1 MSDIKEVLGNYS
13 TDITKTIE
21 EELATITPQNLADA
35 SVYLTRAGG
44 KMLRPALTLITA
56 EAVGGARESSLNAA
70 AAIELIHTF
79 SLIHDDI
86 MDQDDTRRGMPSV
99 HKVWGDDV
107 AILAGDTLFSKA
119 FELIIGSKG
128 TSSDQNNKALA
139 TVADACV
146 KICEGQAL
154 DMSFEERFDVKQ
166 DEYMEMIFKKTGALI
181 AAATK
186 AGAIMG
192 GASDEVIDAMYEYG
206 RLIGLAFQIQDDYLD
221 LVADE
226 ETLGKPI
233 GSDIGKGKMTIIAIK
248 GLESDDSGRLFEI
261 LKDTENSQSDIDE
274 AIQILTDCGAI
285 EYARNLALESVDQAK
300 EVLEIL
306 DDSASKQ
313 ILVGIADCIIRDG
326 NHISIIDFKS
336 DEKIPFRSIYE
347 VGKKKSKRMKYP
359 LVNLEDA
366 SGIHYQIQLS
376 LYAWMIQQLDPNLII
391 DNLVIVQV
399 ENLKKKKEFPVEYLK
414 EDVEK
419 LLKWHVKSVRLKTEM
434 DKCNSLNF
442 D

>member
-119 FELIIGSKG
+119 FEIIIGSKG

-261 LKDTENSQSDIDE
+261 LKYTENSQSDIDE

-313 ILVGIADCIIRDG
+313 ILVGIAD
-326 NHISIIDFKS
+326 FVL
-336 DEKIPFRSIYE
+336 ERS
-347 VGKKKSKRMKYP
+347 
-359 LVNLEDA
+359 A
-366 SGIHYQIQLS
+366 
-376 LYAWMIQQLDPNLII
+376 
-391 DNLVIVQV
+391 
-399 ENLKKKKEFPVEYLK
+399 
-414 EDVEK
+414 
-419 LLKWHVKSVRLKTEM
+419 
-434 DKCNSLNF
+434 
-442 D
+442 

>member
-119 FELIIGSKG
+119 FEIIIGSKG

-306 DDSASKQ
+306 DDSTSKQ
-313 ILVGIADCIIRDG
+313 ILVGIAD
-326 NHISIIDFKS
+326 FVL
-336 DEKIPFRSIYE
+336 ERS
-347 VGKKKSKRMKYP
+347 
-359 LVNLEDA
+359 A
-366 SGIHYQIQLS
+366 
-376 LYAWMIQQLDPNLII
+376 
-391 DNLVIVQV
+391 
-399 ENLKKKKEFPVEYLK
+399 
-414 EDVEK
+414 
-419 LLKWHVKSVRLKTEM
+419 
-434 DKCNSLNF
+434 
-442 D
+442 

>member
-1 MSDIKEVLGNYS
+1 MSDVKEVLGSYS

-21 EELATITPQNLADA
+21 EELAIITPDNLSEA

-44 KMLRPALTLITA
+44 KMLRPALTLIVS
-56 EAVGGARESSLNAA
+56 EAVGGNKESAVKSA

-86 MDQDDTRRGMPSV
+86 MDDDDMRRGMPSV

-119 FELIIGSKG
+119 FEMII
-128 TSSDQNNKALA
+128 TSENTTPDQNNRALA
-139 TVADACV
+139 TVADACI

-154 DMSFEERFDVKQ
+154 DMGFEERFDVTEE
-166 DEYMEMIFKKTGALI
+166 EYMEMIFKKTGALI
-181 AAATK
+181 AGATK

-221 LVADE
+221 LASDE

-248 GLESDDSGRLFEI
+248 GLASDDSGRLLEI
-261 LKDTENSQSDIDE
+261 LKADENSQDEIDE
-274 AIQILTDCGAI
+274 AIEILTNCGAI

-306 DDSASKQ
+306 DDSSYKQ
-313 ILVGIADCIIRDG
+313 VLIDIAD
-326 NHISIIDFKS
+326 F
-336 DEKIPFRSIYE
+336 
-347 VGKKKSKRMKYP
+347 V
-359 LVNLEDA
+359 LERH
-366 SGIHYQIQLS
+366 S
-376 LYAWMIQQLDPNLII
+376 
-391 DNLVIVQV
+391 
-399 ENLKKKKEFPVEYLK
+399 
-414 EDVEK
+414 
-419 LLKWHVKSVRLKTEM
+419 
-434 DKCNSLNF
+434 
-442 D
+442 

>member
-1 MSDIKEVLGNYS
+1 MSDIKEVLGNYL

-119 FELIIGSKG
+119 FEIIIGSKG

-248 GLESDDSGRLFEI
+248 GLESDDSGRLLEI

-313 ILVGIADCIIRDG
+313 ILVGIAD
-326 NHISIIDFKS
+326 FVL
-336 DEKIPFRSIYE
+336 ERS
-347 VGKKKSKRMKYP
+347 
-359 LVNLEDA
+359 A
-366 SGIHYQIQLS
+366 
-376 LYAWMIQQLDPNLII
+376 
-391 DNLVIVQV
+391 
-399 ENLKKKKEFPVEYLK
+399 
-414 EDVEK
+414 
-419 LLKWHVKSVRLKTEM
+419 
-434 DKCNSLNF
+434 
-442 D
+442 

>member
-1 MSDIKEVLGNYS
+1 MSDVKEVLGFYS
-13 TDITKTIE
+13 GDITKTIE
-21 EELATITPQNLADA
+21 AELSTIVPENLAEA

-56 EAVGGARESSLNAA
+56 EAVGGNRQPALKSA

-86 MDQDDTRRGMPSV
+86 MDQDDMRRGMPSV

-119 FELIIGSKG
+119 FEIIIGTEG
-128 TSSDQNNKALA
+128 TTSEQNNKSLA

-146 KICEGQAL
+146 KICEGQAS
-154 DMSFEERFDVKQ
+154 DMGFEDRFDVTE

-186 AGAIMG
+186 VGAIMG

-221 LVADE
+221 IAADE

-248 GLESDDSGRLFEI
+248 GLASVEDDRLLEI
-261 LKDTENSQSDIDE
+261 LKAEENSQDEIDE
-274 AIQILTDCGAI
+274 AIEILTNCGAI

-306 DDSASKQ
+306 PDSSSKQ
-313 ILVGIADCIIRDG
+313 VLVDIAD
-326 NHISIIDFKS
+326 FVL
-336 DEKIPFRSIYE
+336 ERS
-347 VGKKKSKRMKYP
+347 
-359 LVNLEDA
+359 A
-366 SGIHYQIQLS
+366 
-376 LYAWMIQQLDPNLII
+376 
-391 DNLVIVQV
+391 
-399 ENLKKKKEFPVEYLK
+399 
-414 EDVEK
+414 
-419 LLKWHVKSVRLKTEM
+419 
-434 DKCNSLNF
+434 
-442 D
+442 